1 MKGKNEKKKKIQL
14 KRVYPFHIVFFKE
27 PFIYFTDII
36 VSPITLKL
44 TRNNE
49 WKGILIYFNR
59 TCEVKI
65 LFVLKKKMICHH
77 LILF

>member
-49 WKGILIYFNR
+49 
-59 TCEVKI
+59 
-65 LFVLKKKMICHH
+65 
-77 LILF
+77 